1 MRMNEL
7 TEEEIQEIRSN
18 TRGTAEVIHFNNA
31 GAALP
36 PDIVV
41 ETMVNYLHE
50 EATYG
55 GYETSAKYQS
65 EVDNTYTLIANLI
78 NAEREEIAILE
89 NASTA
94 WSIAFNGIDFKNGDE
109 IITSEMEYITNVLG
123 YLNAKQNYG
132 VVIHVIKND
141 ELGNF
146 PIAALEAQISAKT
159 KLIAI
164 THIASTSG
172 SVLPVEEIGR
182 IAKKYEV
189 LYLLDACQ
197 SVGHMP
203 VNVERIQCDMLSV
216 TGRKYL
222 RAPRGTGFLY
232 VRMSAQDKL
241 KVLFMDSFSTEW
253 VTENGFKLR
262 AGAKRFE
269 LFEKNRALVL
279 GLGKAVEYALNIGID
294 RIWLRIQLLA
304 NFLRQELQGIDGVI
318 IHDLG
323 DHLSGIVTF
332 SVRGVSNQL
341 VMDKLSEEQINVTVG
356 VASSTL
362 FYMNNNKLPTVVR
375 ASVHYYNTIDE
386 IEILC
391 AELRE
396 ISQHS

>member
-1 MRMNEL
+1 
-7 TEEEIQEIRSN
+7 
-18 TRGTAEVIHFNNA
+18 
-31 GAALP
+31 
-36 PDIVV
+36 
-41 ETMVNYLHE
+41 MVNYLHE

-65 EVDNTYTLIANLI
+65 EVDNTYTLIAKLI

-253 VTENGFKLR
+253 VTENGFRLR

-375 ASVHYYNTIDE
+375 ASIHYYNTIDE

>member
-1 MRMNEL
+1 MNEL
-7 TEEEIQEIRSN
+7 TDEEIQEIRSN

-55 GYETSAKYQS
+55 GYETSAKYQP
-65 EVDNTYTLIANLI
+65 EVDNTYVLIANLI
-78 NAEREEIAILE
+78 NADPEEIAILE

-94 WSIAFNGIDFKNGDE
+94 WGVAFNGISFQTGDE
-109 IITSEMEYITNVLG
+109 VITSEMEYITNVLG
-123 YLNAKQNYG
+123 YLNAKQNHG
-132 VVIHVIKND
+132 IVIHVIAND
-141 ELGNF
+141 EHGNF
-146 PIAALEAQISAKT
+146 PIAALEARISART
-159 KLIAI
+159 KLIAV

-172 SVLPVEEIGR
+172 TVLPVEEIGR
-182 IAKKYEV
+182 IAKKYGV

-203 VNVERIQCDMLSV
+203 VNVAHIQCDMLSV

-232 VRMSAQDKL
+232 VRKPVQDRL

-253 VTENGFKLR
+253 VTENDFKLR

-279 GLGKAVEYALNIGID
+279 GLGKAVEYALNIGME
-294 RIWLRIQLLA
+294 RIWLRIQLLS
-304 NFLRQELQGIDGVI
+304 NTLRQELQGIEGVVL
-318 IHDLG
+318 HDLG
-323 DHLSGIVTF
+323 SHLSGIVTF
-332 SVRGVSNQL
+332 SLRGVSNQL
-341 VMDKLSEEQINVTVG
+341 VMDKLSEQQINVNVG
-356 VASSTL
+356 GAISTL
-362 FYMNNNKLPTVVR
+362 YYMNNNKLPTVVR
-375 ASVHYYNTIDE
+375 ASVHYYNTADE